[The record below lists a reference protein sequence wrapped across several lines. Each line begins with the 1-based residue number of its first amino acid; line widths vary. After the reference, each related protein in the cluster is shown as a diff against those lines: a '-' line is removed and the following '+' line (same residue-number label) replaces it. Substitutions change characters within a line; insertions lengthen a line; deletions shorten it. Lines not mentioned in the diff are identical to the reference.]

1 MSNEGSGD
9 FSIGSNL
16 WPGISKLIEEC
27 GEVQQVAG
35 KLIASHGAV
44 NHWDGTN
51 LKERLESELGDLQA
65 AIQFVVRHNALDV
78 VAIEKRRIE
87 KLMLFEKWHEEQHQ
101 KDEARCVA
109 RWHVNTWQKEDGSP
123 GERVFGVRLRVNDT
137 IRPTDVYRSSD
148 GRWVPWG
155 DRHGIIAITQTSAY
169 FVRPATEGTPTS

>member
-9 FSIGSNL
+9 FSIGSDL

-65 AIQFVVRHNALDV
+65 AIRFVIERNALDV

-87 KLMLFEKWHEEQHQ
+87 KLMLFEQWHQ
-101 KDEARCVA
+101 KQ
-109 RWHVNTWQKEDGSP
+109 QKTLAIDLGHGTEK
-123 GERVFGVRLRVNDT
+123 E
-137 IRPTDVYRSSD
+137 PT
-148 GRWVPWG
+148 
-155 DRHGIIAITQTSAY
+155 
-169 FVRPATEGTPTS
+169 